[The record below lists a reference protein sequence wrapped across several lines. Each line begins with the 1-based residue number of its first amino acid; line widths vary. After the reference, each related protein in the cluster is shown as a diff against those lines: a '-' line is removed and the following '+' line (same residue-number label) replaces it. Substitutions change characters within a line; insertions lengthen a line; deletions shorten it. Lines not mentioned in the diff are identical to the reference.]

1 VIVSKVQVGDEANEI
16 LAELYAFDAL
26 CGKLL

>member
-1 VIVSKVQVGDEANEI
+1 VIVSKVQVGDEANEV
-16 LAELYAFDAL
+16 LAKLHAFDAF

>member
-1 VIVSKVQVGDEANEI
+1 VLVTKVQVGDEANEV
-16 LAELYAFDAL
+16 LAKFHAFDAL